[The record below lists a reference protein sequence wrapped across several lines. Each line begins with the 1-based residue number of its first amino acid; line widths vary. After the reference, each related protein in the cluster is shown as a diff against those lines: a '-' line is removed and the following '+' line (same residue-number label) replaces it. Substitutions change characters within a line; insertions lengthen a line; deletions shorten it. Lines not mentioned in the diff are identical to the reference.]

1 MAAVERKTKWQ
12 LSVHDI
18 LSLNSV
24 CLKKIQIDIESFRK
38 KNYGLIHLVEYG
50 VVHRWKVTAKTCGN
64 KPALWN
70 TCVKEQLLI

>member
-1 MAAVERKTKWQ
+1 M
-12 LSVHDI
+12 
-18 LSLNSV
+18 
-24 CLKKIQIDIESFRK
+24 LKKIQIDIESFRK
-38 KNYGLIHLVEYG
+38 KNYGFIHLVEYG